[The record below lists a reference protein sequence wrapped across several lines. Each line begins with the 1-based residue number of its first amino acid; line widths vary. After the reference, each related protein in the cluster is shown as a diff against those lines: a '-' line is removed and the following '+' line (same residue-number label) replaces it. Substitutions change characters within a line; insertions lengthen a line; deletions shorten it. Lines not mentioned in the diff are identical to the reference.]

1 MADKKVLGTLLGTL
15 KKSVEQWNSW
25 RGENFETLNEA
36 FMPDLRDA
44 DLRGANLKGANLF
57 NVNLIGADMHEADL
71 RGADLRYARL
81 EEANLVGAD
90 LRGADLSDSF
100 LLNADLSGANLS
112 EARAEGANLTHANL
126 TGCDMRGACMNDAD
140 LEGANLTGADLT
152 DAVLSRVDLVE
163 TNLTGA
169 TITGCCIYGASA
181 WNVTLEGTTQHDLI
195 ISKEGEPVV
204 TVDDLEVGQFIYL
217 MLNNSKIRN
226 VINTITS
233 KGVLILGRFSDPR
246 RKSVLDGLRNKL
258 REYDL
263 LPMVFDFDRPAD
275 KDYTETVQTLAGMSM
290 FVIADVTNPKSTPL
304 ELEATVK
311 QFKIPYLPI
320 IDINVDSRPFAMLDD
335 LRKSFH
341 WVLPTLG
348 YESKKDLLDDEN
360 IQTNII
366 DRANAKREE
375 LRNAKAHEP
384 EPMLICK
391 KSSTPPAQKQ
401 KAKRNRRR

>member
-1 MADKKVLGTLLGTL
+1 MADKKLLGML
-15 KKSVEQWNSW
+15 RQGVERWNSW

-36 FMPDLRDA
+36 FRPDLRNARLSGA
-44 DLRGANLKGANLF
+44 DLKGVYLFNANLLS
-57 NVNLIGADMHEADL
+57 ADMHEADL
-71 RGADLRYARL
+71 RGADLRYAHL
-81 EEANLVGAD
+81 EKANFVGAD
-90 LRGADLSDSF
+90 LRGADLSDTF
-100 LLNADLSGANLS
+100 LLNADFSGANLS
-112 EARAEGANLTHANL
+112 EARVEGANLTHANL
-126 TGCDMRGACMNDAD
+126 TGCDLRGACLNDAD
-140 LEGANLTGADLT
+140 LESANLTRADLT

-163 TNLTGA
+163 TNLTNA
-169 TITGCCIYGASA
+169 TITGCRIYGASA
-181 WNVTLEGTTQHDLI
+181 WNVTLEGTTQFDLI

-204 TVDDLEVGQFIYL
+204 TVDDLEVAQFIYL

-233 KGVLILGRFSDPR
+233 KGVLILGRFTDPK
-246 RKSVLDGLRNKL
+246 RKSVLDGLRDKL

-263 LPMVFDFDRPAD
+263 LPMVFDFDRPTD

-290 FVIADVTNPKSTPL
+290 FVIADVTSPKSTPL

-320 IDINVDSRPFAMLDD
+320 IDISIDPRPFAMLDD

-348 YESKKDLLDDEN
+348 YESKEDLLDDEN
-360 IQTNII
+360 LQTNII

-375 LRNAKAHEP
+375 LRHAKEHEP
-384 EPMLICK
+384 EPMLICR
-391 KSSTPPAQKQ
+391 KSSTTPPQKQ
-401 KAKRNRRR
+401 KVKRKRARRSSK